1 MVRTSN
7 AFSYCLAFFVFL
19 SVAVVPAH
27 ANTVELPDG
36 SKLDG
41 SLLCPVCNMRV
52 DAGNIG
58 IAAVV
63 MDNGK
68 VIPFD
73 GPGDLFRFVLAPGK
87 YGFDPGRIKYVFVT
101 DYERKTLIDAKK
113 GFYVVGS
120 DLSGGMGPEAIP
132 FSTKEAA
139 EKFKADHKG
148 KEVLSY
154 GQVNEA
160 HLKTRKK
167 ILKMDQGTGGGH
179 GH

>member
-1 MVRTSN
+1 MVRTPK
-7 AFSYCLAFFVFL
+7 AFSFSLALFLFL
-19 SVAVVPAH
+19 SVAVLSAYGS
-27 ANTVELPDG
+27 TVDLPDG

-41 SLLCPVCNMRV
+41 SALCPVCNMKV
-52 DAGNIG
+52 GAGNIG

-63 MDNGK
+63 LDSGK

-73 GPGDLFRFVLAPGK
+73 GPGDLLRFVLAPEK
-87 YGFDPGRIKYVFVT
+87 YGFDHVGIKHVFVT
-101 DYERKTLIDAKK
+101 DYERKAMIDAKK

-154 GQVNEA
+154 NQVNLD
-160 HLKTRKK
+160 HLKIRKK
-167 ILKMDQGTGGGH
+167 ILKMDHGSGGGH